1 MIGSGD
7 MPSVIFT
14 LSTRHTKLTHLYF
27 IFVGNNFE
35 KPFNHI
41 DRIDYLQSPSKAKSS
56 TTTVTSSKTCS
67 ADTIPSYPAKSK
79 SGKGVLLTSTVSYQ
93 NISLKSLIT
102 AESGSKTK
110 QAIRKFLFRVK
121 ESIGLVKKTEISKHF
136 SDSLE
141 HLDHYKLCLD
151 SVAEAVCHAIQ
162 DNPKYRVENRKN
174 QIKLYEM
181 RGMEHREY
189 IRRAIRTMNNI
200 RSFIQN
206 DYWVIGA
213 RRTELDTLRREMDF
227 AKSELKAA
235 KDEKMIAA
243 KDHLYKLAVAAF
255 QEKTKQLSIMLDDLS
270 NSKASHIADLEDLM
284 HCIRKY
290 HERIAHLSKEV
301 EQG

>member
-1 MIGSGD
+1 MRSEASKITANWDDAKKRYLLGTSNVT
-7 MPSVIFT
+7 SSKSFQRY
-14 LSTRHTKLTHLYF
+14 STTPACHTRTETESDVPLT
-27 IFVGNNFE
+27 
-35 KPFNHI
+35 
-41 DRIDYLQSPSKAKSS
+41 DTSPSKAKSS

-79 SGKGVLLTSTVSYQ
+79 SGKGVLLTST
-93 NISLKSLIT
+93 
-102 AESGSKTK
+102 SGSKTK